1 MSPSAAIWPGGF
13 RLRFADAMTRL
24 VHLLQ
29 RGVDTVRGSL
39 STKLTLFYAGL
50 FAIAAALI
58 LLGAKTGITA
68 YAERMA
74 TDEMNAGAQVF
85 DRVATMR
92 YAQLRDAG
100 RVLAADFGFRE
111 AAATNDAATLAS
123 ALDSLKGRLAIDQA
137 FFVATDGTVTGFSST
152 LPPADVTALLTAL
165 DRGADAGVLRLGT
178 MRYNAAAA
186 RVDAPMTIGW
196 LVLANALDGSEMA
209 ALSKLSAIDLAPQIV
224 ASADLGSDAR
234 ADDAIVDGQRILTR
248 TVPIASFRGDD
259 PQTLRLTYNMTRA
272 LGGYAPMLWL
282 LLACGITGVL
292 MAAAGS
298 WLLAR
303 RLTQPIRA
311 LDAAARRVAEGDY
324 VQVPVETRDELGTL
338 AVTFNRMVDD
348 IGERERQI
356 THMALHDALTSLAN
370 RTLLDDHLAR
380 ALAQLGDRRQALFC
394 LDLDNFKAVN
404 DTLGHPT
411 GDALLCVI
419 AERLSAFAGDGL
431 VARLGGDE
439 FAILIDDTHRPFDRS
454 AADLVELIAR
464 PCVVDGHRIVP
475 GTSVGIAILGA
486 DGDDPVELTK
496 NADLALYRAKQEG
509 RGGFRFFEARM
520 DAEAQKRR
528 QMELDLHDAIRLGQ
542 LSLMFQPLFNLAE
555 GRISAFEALLR
566 WHHPVRGLVSPVDF
580 IPLAEDTGLI
590 VPIGE
595 WVIREACRTARAW
608 PDYVRVAVNVSPIQF
623 GNSGLKSIILQALAE
638 TGLAPARLEL
648 EITESLFIENPEATL
663 ASLHS
668 LRAIGV
674 RVALDDFGTGYSS
687 LSYLRSFPF
696 DKIKIDR
703 SFIIDLLHSDGATAI
718 IKAITVLA
726 DALGMETT
734 AEGVENA
741 AQLDILREQGC
752 SHIQG
757 YYFSRPIVAD
767 KIFDLLDQD
776 RDERRLAG

>member
-1 MSPSAAIWPGGF
+1 MHRPIALLRRGDAA
-13 RLRFADAMTRL
+13 
-24 VHLLQ
+24 
-29 RGVDTVRGSL
+29 VRGSL
-39 STKLTLFYAGL
+39 TAKLTLFYAGL
-50 FAIAAALI
+50 FALAAALI
-58 LLGAKTGITA
+58 LIGAKIGITA
-68 YAERMA
+68 YAERMVA
-74 TDEMNAGAQVF
+74 SEMDAGAQVF

-100 RVLAADFGFRE
+100 RVLAADFGFRS
-111 AAATNDAATLAS
+111 AAATSDAPTLAS
-123 ALDSLKGRLAIDQA
+123 ALESLKGRLKLDQA
-137 FFVATDGTVTGFSST
+137 FFVGTDGSVTGFAGT
-152 LPPADVTALLTAL
+152 LPRADAEALRDAL
-165 DRGADAGVLRLGT
+165 DSGADAGVLRLGKV
-178 MRYNAAAA
+178 RFNAAAA
-186 RVDAPMTIGW
+186 SVDTPMTIGW
-196 LVLANALDGSEMA
+196 LVLANRLDHGEMA
-209 ALSKLSAIDLAPQIV
+209 ALSKLSAINLAPRIV
-224 ASADLGSDAR
+224 TTGAVPATTGASDETF
-234 ADDAIVDGQRILTR
+234 VDGQRMLTR
-248 TVPIASFRGDD
+248 AVPIASFRRDD
-259 PQTLRLTYNMTRA
+259 PQTLLLTYSMTRA
-272 LGGYAPMLWL
+272 LADYAPMLWQ
-282 LLACGITGVL
+282 LLACGIIGVGI
-292 MAAAGS
+292 AAAGS

-303 RLTQPIRA
+303 RLTLPIRA
-311 LDAAARRVAEGDY
+311 LDAAARKVAEGNY
-324 VQVPVETRDELGTL
+324 AQVPVETRDELGNL
-338 AVTFNRMVDD
+338 AATFNRMVDD

-356 THMALHDALTSLAN
+356 THMALHDALTGLAN

-380 ALAQLGDRRQALFC
+380 ALAQGAERRQALFC

-419 AERLSAFAGDGL
+419 ADRLRAFVGDGL

-439 FAILIDDTHRPFDRS
+439 FAMLIDDTHRPFDRS
-454 AADLVELIAR
+454 AAELVQLVAK
-464 PCVVDGHRIVP
+464 PCTVNGHRIVP

-486 DGDDPVELTK
+486 DGPDPVELSK

-509 RGGFRFFEARM
+509 RGGFRFFEPRM

-595 WVIREACRTARAW
+595 WVIREACRVARGW
-608 PDYVRVAVNVSPIQF
+608 PEHVRIAVNVSPVQF
-623 GNSGLKSIILQALAE
+623 QHTGLKSIILQALAE
-638 TGLAPARLEL
+638 SGLAPNRLEL

-668 LRAIGV
+668 LRALGV

-703 SFIIDLLHSDGATAI
+703 SFIIDLLSSDGATAI
-718 IKAITVLA
+718 IKSITTLA
-726 DALGMETT
+726 EALGMETT
-734 AEGVENA
+734 AEGVESA
-741 AQLDILREQGC
+741 GQLDILRQQGC

-757 YYFSRPIVAD
+757 YYFSRPIAEDAVDAM
-767 KIFDLLDQD
+767 LTG
-776 RDERRLAG
+776 DEIPLRAAG